1 MIAAP
6 IPTNSAGPNP
16 VMYLM
21 LSMTPWDWVAAPAT

>member
-1 MIAAP
+1 MIPAP

-21 LSMTPWDWVAAPAT
+21 LSMALWDWVAEPAA